1 MTGFYELLSGYI
13 TALLLL
19 TYAALLCVLCRM
31 ICRWFHT
38 QKIAPLIPDAGILL
52 FILILLSALSD
63 YQWGITTDVSSVG
76 PAAVCSAVLGPILIV
91 YAAVGICRTYRCKKN
106 ELSPWS
112 IKQATDDLPEG
123 ICFAD
128 PEGWVVLCNRRM
140 RELAITLLGS
150 YPQMIGELEAALQNP
165 EKTCGVV
172 RLAGTPALHRFPDGT
187 VWCYQTTALSEPGL
201 EGYTQTM
208 AQDVTELHESNALLQ
223 SDNEK
228 MKAVNQKLREMYA
241 CLSDWVREQETLELK
256 MHIHDTLGES
266 LITIAELMKDGSE
279 RDLDEQL
286 ETLQKAVGYFSSN
299 RSLLHGTFEEVKRRA
314 AEMKVTVCLEG
325 YIPQNELVESLIV
338 AAVRECV
345 TNCVKHAGGD
355 RVTVAVTE
363 HSGIYTVT
371 ITNNGSVPEERIV
384 EGGGLS
390 ALRCSVESAGGE
402 LYVSHKPAFALILNL
417 PGKEREG

>member
-1 MTGFYELLSGYI
+1 ME
-13 TALLLL
+13 
-19 TYAALLCVLCRM
+19 
-31 ICRWFHT
+31 
-38 QKIAPLIPDAGILL
+38 K
-52 FILILLSALSD
+52 
-63 YQWGITTDVSSVG
+63 
-76 PAAVCSAVLGPILIV
+76 
-91 YAAVGICRTYRCKKN
+91 
-106 ELSPWS
+106 
-112 IKQATDDLPEG
+112 
-123 ICFAD
+123 
-128 PEGWVVLCNRRM
+128 VV
-140 RELAITLLGS
+140 
-150 YPQMIGELEAALQNP
+150 
-165 EKTCGVV
+165 K
-172 RLAGTPALHRFPDGT
+172 D
-187 VWCYQTTALSEPGL
+187 
-201 EGYTQTM
+201 
-208 AQDVTELHESNALLQ
+208 ALLQ

-241 CLSDWVREQETLELK
+241 CLADWVREQETLELK

-355 RVTVAVTE
+355 RVTVTVTE

-371 ITNNGSVPEERIV
+371 ITNNGSVPEKRIV